1 MSIPVEFVLGGRL
14 CDRVYTD
21 TTGSMQLFLA
31 LSSDRPVDPDRIDA
45 ASSRVERIVT
55 GHPGLAGAVTG
66 TWSSRSRR
74 TAVVSSGHP
83 PERVGG
89 VARTWSDDDRFQ
101 LLDGFPAV
109 DGPLDNDG
117 PIDLFGGRRP
127 PDGRFALL
135 DVDGDRVALSGSP
148 IGGYALYARPL
159 DSGTVAV
166 SNVLPLL
173 AALPP
178 HARADEDGLEDVLL
192 AGWTFGS
199 RTVWDGID
207 RLPPG
212 TSRITDG
219 TLVRSSDRLI
229 DPALEAAT
237 LPVHRDLDVG
247 ADLLRETIAAVARQ
261 HRGPLELGLSG
272 GRDSRVILA
281 AALAAGVTPH
291 LYTLAVPDDPAY
303 PDTGDV
309 VAARRV
315 AATLGLELEIRTSST
330 SLDDS
335 ERWMRLL
342 ASGVS
347 PFDATPSTVRTDA
360 PTTTVLSGA
369 AVELGWMTYGRE
381 VADGPAED
389 AIKIAVGSWVHGLP
403 LPLGT
408 RGSRER
414 VIARGSAVARG
425 WYEDGLPSRMLAEAV
440 FAFERAS
447 NWGAPAHLAY
457 APFFDTVCP
466 GWSAT
471 LLPMLWS
478 LHPEDLDRDRWRRRM
493 VHQLCPEIE
502 NLPFSGGSPT
512 WPDEVTRDAYMVWG
526 ERRDKLRRFV
536 RSRTTGSG
544 VGRIPAQRASLEAMQ
559 RDVRWAL
566 DEDETLGRVVNRRRV
581 RRLCAQPVGRI
592 DPRSLQRLV
601 RVAHVAR
608 MLRDAS

>member
-1 MSIPVEFVLGGRL
+1 
-14 CDRVYTD
+14 
-21 TTGSMQLFLA
+21 MQLFLA
-31 LSSDRPVDPDRIDA
+31 LSSDRPVDPVRIDA
-45 ASSRVERIVT
+45 ARARVERIVT
-55 GHPGLAGAVTG
+55 GHPGLAGAVTR

-83 PERVGG
+83 PERNGG
-89 VARTWSDDDRFQ
+89 VSRSWGDGDRLQ
-101 LLDGFPAV
+101 VLDGFPAV
-109 DGPLDNDG
+109 DGALDGEG
-117 PIDLFGGRRP
+117 PIALFRGPRP

-135 DVDGDRVALSGSP
+135 DVDGDRIDLSGSP
-148 IGGYALYARPL
+148 IGGYALYARSL
-159 DSGTVAV
+159 DGGTVAV

-178 HARADEDGLEDVLL
+178 HAAADEDGLEDLLL

-199 RTVWDGID
+199 RTVWDGIE

-212 TSRITDG
+212 TSRIADG
-219 TLVRSSDRLI
+219 TLVRSPDRLI
-229 DPALEAAT
+229 DPALDAASR
-237 LPVHRDLDVG
+237 PVHRDLDVG
-247 ADLLRETIAAVARQ
+247 ADLLRDTIAAAARH

-272 GRDSRVILA
+272 GRDSRVVLA

-303 PDTGDV
+303 PETGDV

-315 AATLGLELEIRTSST
+315 AETLGLELEIRTAGT
-330 SLDDS
+330 SLADS

-347 PFDATPSTVRTDA
+347 PFDATPSTVRVDA
-360 PTTTVLSGA
+360 PTTTVLSGT

-381 VADGPAED
+381 VADAPAED
-389 AIKIAVGSWVHGLP
+389 AIRAAIGSWVHGVP

-408 RGSRER
+408 PGSRER

-425 WYEDGLPSRMLAEAV
+425 WHEDGLPSRMLAEAV

-447 NWGAPAHLAY
+447 NWGAPAHLVY
-457 APFFDTVCP
+457 APFFDTVSP

-493 VHQLCPEIE
+493 LHRLCPEIE

-526 ERRDKLRRFV
+526 ERRDKLRRFL
-536 RSRTTGSG
+536 RSRISGSG
-544 VGRIPAQRASLEAMQ
+544 IGRIPLQRASLESMQ

-566 DEDETLGRVVNRRRV
+566 DEDRTLGRVVHRRRV
-581 RRLCAQPVGRI
+581 RRLCAQPVSRL

-608 MLRDAS
+608 MLRDAA

>member
-1 MSIPVEFVLGGRL
+1 
-14 CDRVYTD
+14 
-21 TTGSMQLFLA
+21 MQLFVA
-31 LSSDRPVDPDRIDA
+31 LSSDRPVDPARIDA
-45 ASSRVERIVT
+45 ASARIERIVS

-83 PERVGG
+83 PERAGG
-89 VARTWSDDDRFQ
+89 VSRTWSDDDRFH

-109 DGPLDNDG
+109 EGPLDDDG
-117 PIDLFGGRRP
+117 PIDLFQGPRP

-135 DVDGDRVALSGSP
+135 DVAGDRVALSGSP
-148 IGGYALYARPL
+148 IGGYALYARAL
-159 DSGTVAV
+159 DGGTVAV

-178 HARADEDGLEDVLL
+178 HARADEDGLEDLLL

-212 TSRITDG
+212 TSRIADG

-229 DPALEAAT
+229 DPALDAASR
-237 LPVHRDLDVG
+237 PVHRDLDVG
-247 ADLLRETIAAVARQ
+247 ADVLRDTIAAAARH

-272 GRDSRVILA
+272 GRDSRVVLA

-303 PDTGDV
+303 PETGDV
-309 VAARRV
+309 VAARRI
-315 AATLGLELEIRTSST
+315 AETLGLELEIRTAQT

-347 PFDATPSTVRTDA
+347 PFDATPSTVRVDA

-381 VADGPAED
+381 VADAPAED
-389 AIKIAVGSWVHGLP
+389 AIKTAIGSWVHGIP

-408 RGSRER
+408 PGSRER

-425 WYEDGLPSRMLAEAV
+425 WHEDGLPSRMLAEAV

-457 APFFDTVCP
+457 APFFDTVSP

-471 LLPMLWS
+471 LLPLLWS
-478 LHPEDLDRDRWRRRM
+478 LHPEDLDRDRWRRQM
-493 VHQLCPEIE
+493 VHRLCPEIE
-502 NLPFSGGSPT
+502 HLPFSGGSPT
-512 WPDEVTRDAYMVWG
+512 WPDETTRDAYMVWG

-536 RSRTTGSG
+536 RSRVTGSG
-544 VGRIPAQRASLEAMQ
+544 VGRIPAQRASLESMQ

-566 DEDETLGRVVNRRRV
+566 DEDETLGRIVHRRRV
-581 RRLCAQPVGRI
+581 RRLCAQPVGRL

-608 MLRDAS
+608 MLRDAA